1 MDSLFHTREIE
12 APTASLVYC
21 NAVVI
26 IHTDAIHVLYWYALQ
41 FIYFIKVF
49 IDNVA
54 NW

>member
-1 MDSLFHTREIE
+1 MDREIE

-26 IHTDAIHVLYWYALQ
+26 IHTDTILYWYALQ

>member
-12 APTASLVYC
+12 ALTASLVYC

-26 IHTDAIHVLYWYALQ
+26 IHTDTILYWYALLQ

>member
-21 NAVVI
+21 NVVVI
-26 IHTDAIHVLYWYALQ
+26 IHTDTILYWYALQ